1 MVPIFTPLESIISVE
16 WRGREWNLETEAGL
30 NHHGTGRVLCL
41 YFGGL
46 DPMLGGAYC
55 GCGCC
60 LGSSARLELFELDMI
75 MCYSLL

>member
-1 MVPIFTPLESIISVE
+1 MISVE

-30 NHHGTGRVLCL
+30 NHHGTGRELYL

-46 DPMLGGAYC
+46 DPLLGGAY
-55 GCGCC
+55 CGCC

-75 MCYSLL
+75 VCYVLFALK